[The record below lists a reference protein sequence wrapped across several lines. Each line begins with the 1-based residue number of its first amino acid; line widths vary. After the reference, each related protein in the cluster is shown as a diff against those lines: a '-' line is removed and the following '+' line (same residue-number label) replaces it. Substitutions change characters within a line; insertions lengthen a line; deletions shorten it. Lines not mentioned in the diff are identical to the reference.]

1 LPEITIKQLLEAG
14 VHFGHQTQRWNP
26 KMKKYIF
33 GERNGIYI
41 INLEITLECIKKTQA
56 FVRDLARR
64 GQDILFVGTK
74 RQAQDCIRDASDR
87 CGMPYVNQRWLGG
100 MLTNFDTVRK
110 SLDRLDLI
118 DRMEKDGSFQFIA
131 KKEVNMLKKERE
143 KLQKNLQGIRAMKR
157 IPGAIFVIDAK
168 KEEIAVKEARKL
180 RIPVVAVLDTNCD
193 PDLVDYAMPG
203 NDDAI
208 RAIRLFCDL
217 ISDGSRE
224 GREAYQAQNSQV
236 KELKQDDSQPL
247 PQEASQPEVS
257 AEDKNSLPA
266 EAAVAVAGSDMAKT
280 AESDP
285 STSETKEVL
294 QEPRK
299 EKPVRK

>member
-1 LPEITIKQLLEAG
+1 LADITIKQLLEAG

-41 INLEITLECIKKTQA
+41 INLEITLEHIKKAQEY
-56 FVRDLARR
+56 VRELSRR

-74 RQAQDCIRDASDR
+74 RQAQDCIRDAADR
-87 CGMPYVNQRWLGG
+87 SGMPFVNQRWLGG

-131 KKEVNMLKKERE
+131 KKEVNTLKKERE
-143 KLQKNLQGIRAMKR
+143 KLQKNLQGIRSMKR

-217 ISDGSRE
+217 VAEAAKE
-224 GREAYQAQNSQV
+224 GKDAYHAHASQV
-236 KELKQDDSQPL
+236 KELKQDDQPI
-247 PQEASQPEVS
+247 PAQEAQPEAAPEAKVE
-257 AEDKNSLPA
+257 AEAEPAVAA
-266 EAAVAVAGSDMAKT
+266 EAAAVEAPEAKP
-280 AESDP
+280 A
-285 STSETKEVL
+285 
-294 QEPRK
+294 QAPRK